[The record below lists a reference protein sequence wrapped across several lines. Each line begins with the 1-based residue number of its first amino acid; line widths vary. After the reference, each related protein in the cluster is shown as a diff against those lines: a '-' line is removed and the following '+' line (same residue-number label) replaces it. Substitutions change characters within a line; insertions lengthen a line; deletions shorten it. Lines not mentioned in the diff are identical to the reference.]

1 MFMLI
6 KYLCAYAEQ
15 GIVRNMKVAI
25 KKLSRIDDFSEK
37 QFEDELKC
45 LKRVKHKN
53 IVRFLGYCSDTP
65 KEVAKYNGTYVLAEN
80 RRRILCFEYVPN
92 KSLHDYIKGTKDATL
107 CVCACMQLLHMLHIT
122 FQYITYFVWIVRED
136 KTTITPGILI
146 SSVLTFFLQMNL
158 ENVTGLQVIT

>member
-1 MFMLI
+1 MEPNADAILVT
-6 KYLCAYAEQ
+6 YLYFYAEQ

-65 KEVAKYNGTYVLAEN
+65 KEVVVYKGAYVLAEC
-80 RRRILCFEYVPN
+80 RKRFLCFEYAPN
-92 KSLHDYIKGTKDATL
+92 KSLEDY
-107 CVCACMQLLHMLHIT
+107 MQGI
-122 FQYITYFVWIVRED
+122 FRCWFFFAAKYITVNCVFFYIVKD
-136 KTTITPGILI
+136 KTRTIPGII
-146 SSVLTFFLQMNL
+146 IVSSILLYFYR
-158 ENVTGLQVIT
+158 